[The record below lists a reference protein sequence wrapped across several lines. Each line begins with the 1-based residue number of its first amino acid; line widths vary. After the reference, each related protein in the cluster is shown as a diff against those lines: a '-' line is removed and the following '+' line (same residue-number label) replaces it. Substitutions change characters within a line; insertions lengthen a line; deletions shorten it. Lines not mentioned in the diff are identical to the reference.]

1 MNMDSPQA
9 QLSTSVPTPVAP
21 KVNQRSRPMLARDA
35 DSMYWMSRYVER
47 AEHVAR
53 LLLVN
58 TNLLV
63 DVGDLAPA
71 LEERQWQ
78 SVLTIMHLNPIPLD
92 DDAPI
97 APQISKYMMFDRENP
112 NSIYNCIS
120 RARDNA
126 RGIRE
131 HISAEMWEELNTLY
145 WYIRSDEAIARFDES
160 PEELYRQVMT
170 GSMLFEGLTDQTLAH
185 DQRWQFAQL
194 AKYLERIDVTA
205 RIIETKFVILRGA
218 EATLET
224 PLRNIHWMAVLRSCC
239 SIEHYRRMFVGDMDP
254 LNVAAF
260 LILQRNFPRSIRY
273 CVAKAHEA
281 IAGIR
286 SDTNPTL
293 IDPGERILGRLDT
306 QLEYA
311 ELEEILVEGLP
322 AYLQKIQAAINDTAL
337 AVQKTYFLH

>member
-1 MNMDSPQA
+1 MNMSSQQT
-9 QLSTSVPTPVAP
+9 QLSNGPITGASRL
-21 KVNQRSRPMLARDA
+21 NQQSRPILARDA
-35 DSMYWMSRYVER
+35 DSIYWMSRYVER

-71 LEERQWQ
+71 LEQRQWQ
-78 SVLTIMHLNPIPLD
+78 SILTILHLPPLEFEED
-92 DDAPI
+92 EPNIGAKI
-97 APQISKYMMFDRENP
+97 CRYMTFDIENP
-112 NSIYNCIS
+112 NSLYNCIS

-131 HISAEMWEELNTLY
+131 HISAEMFENLNALY
-145 WYIRSDEAIARFDES
+145 WFIRSDEAVQRFDES
-160 PEELYRQVMT
+160 PEDVYQKVMR
-170 GSMLFEGLTDQTLAH
+170 GAMLFEGLTDATLAH

-194 AKYLERIDVTA
+194 AKYLERTDVTA
-205 RIIETKFVILRGA
+205 RIIETKFQILRGA
-218 EATLET
+218 EANLET

-254 LNVAAF
+254 LNVASF
-260 LILQRNFPRSIRY
+260 LILQKNFPRSIRY
-273 CVAKAHEA
+273 CIAGAHDA

-286 SDTNPTL
+286 GDTNPGQ
-293 IDPGERILGRLDT
+293 IDHAERILGRLDT

-311 ELEEILVEGLP
+311 EMQEILVEGLP
-322 AYLQKIQAAINDTAL
+322 AYLQKIQAATNDTAL

>member
-1 MNMDSPQA
+1 MNSPQS
-9 QLSTSVPTPVAP
+9 QLTSGPATAYGA
-21 KVNQRSRPMLARDA
+21 KVNQHSRPILARDA
-35 DSMYWMSRYVER
+35 DSIYWMSRYVER

-53 LLLVN
+53 LLLIN

-71 LEERQWQ
+71 LEQRMWQ
-78 SVLTIMHLNPIPLD
+78 SMLTIMHLPPLEIAED
-92 DDAPI
+92 DERNVGQLI
-97 APQISKYMMFDRENP
+97 ARHMTFDRENP
-112 NSIYNCIS
+112 NSLYNCIC

-131 HISAEMWEELNTLY
+131 HISSEMFENINTLY
-145 WYIRSDEAIARFDES
+145 WFIRSDEAVARFEES
-160 PEELYRQVMT
+160 PEEIYRQVMA
-170 GSMLFEGLTDQTLAH
+170 GAMLFEGLTDQTLAH

-194 AKYLERIDVTA
+194 GKFLERIDVTT
-205 RIIETKFVILRGA
+205 RVIDTKFAILSSA
-218 EATLET
+218 EASLET
-224 PLRNIHWMAVLRSCC
+224 PLRNIHWMAVLRCCC

-273 CVAKAHEA
+273 CVEGAHEA

-286 SDTNPTL
+286 GDANPGS
-293 IDPGERILGRLDT
+293 IDPAERILGRLDT

-311 ELEEILVEGLP
+311 ELQEILAEGLP
-322 AYLQKIQAAINDTAL
+322 AYLQRIQAAVNDTAL